1 MSLSKKNLDKLN
13 KFKKNKNL
21 NNESKN
27 ISNYTNLTG
36 NDNLITN
43 PLNSED
49 PNKIFYSLIDNS
61 ESLEETSNVNN
72 SLRKSEL
79 NQININSSGH
89 GLSAG
94 LILSL
99 NFTTGDGIDGVYT
112 IQTAGTDTFTV
123 KTTTVQFTS
132 GNVSFNVNSTIA
144 NPTVYLFHSGNNM
157 KDSLDIIWQA
167 NTYSRMPVKAEGF
180 KYSGKGKLPRPT
192 LTLSNLLG
200 TITAILQLTNQ
211 ITP

>member
-27 ISNYTNLTG
+27 VSNYTNIPN

-79 NQININSSGH
+79 NHINMNSRIS
-89 GLSAG
+89 
-94 LILSL
+94 
-99 NFTTGDGIDGVYT
+99 NFSKKLTTEEELYDE
-112 IQTAGTDTFTV
+112 
-123 KTTTVQFTS
+123 
-132 GNVSFNVNSTIA
+132 FN
-144 NPTVYLFHSGNNM
+144 YL
-157 KDSLDIIWQA
+157 LD
-167 NTYSRMPVKAEGF
+167 E
-180 KYSGKGKLPRPT
+180 
-192 LTLSNLLG
+192 
-200 TITAILQLTNQ
+200 
-211 ITP
+211 